1 MASSHTTRATTRKS
15 AQGKDAPAET
25 ESKDAQ
31 TAQTPAEDPK

>member
-1 MASSHTTRATTRKS
+1 MASSNTTRATTRKS